1 MLYKWPFFLRAEP
14 YYNFCSASQQPAQQ
28 YESTLCLKKKSSA
41 GAWKWKWE
49 HKLAPENYF
58 PLPEKYSETGF
69 ERLTMSN

>member
-1 MLYKWPFFLRAEP
+1 MQGQRAAKP
-14 YYNFCSASQQPAQQ
+14 HTVLAKAPGG
-28 YESTLCLKKKSSA
+28 LKKKSSA
-41 GAWKWKWE
+41 GAWKSKWE